1 MAIMKI
7 RKRDGR
13 IVDFDAGR
21 IKDAIH
27 KAFIAVELGNGE
39 KAESVTREVVRRLE
53 EKFTEQI
60 PSVEDAQDL
69 VINVLKAR
77 GYDKVALEYAAYRR
91 TKEEIRAL
99 KGKLGILEPKLT
111 VNAMEVLNRRYLLK
125 DEAEK
130 IVESPA
136 EMFMR
141 IAKAIAKVDRKY
153 GDDWR
158 QSQKIFYEMM
168 TRLEFIPN
176 SPTLFNAGTRLGQLS
191 ACFVLPVEDSL
202 EGIFG
207 AVKNMAIIEK
217 SGGGVGFDF
226 SKLRPKGD
234 IVKSTKGVAS
244 GPVSFMRVFDTAT
257 EVIKAG
263 GKRRGAMMGILRV
276 DHPDIL
282 EFITSKQQSG
292 FLSNFNISVAVTDK
306 FMKAVADDAEYW
318 LINPRNN
325 EKTRKLKA
333 KEVWN
338 LIAHSAWA
346 SGDPGVIFIDEINRH
361 NPTPQIGKIESTNP
375 CITSDAWIMTE
386 DGPRQVKELYGKKFT
401 VIVNSEKWESSEN
414 GFFSTGTKPVYQLKT
429 REGFELRLTKDH
441 PVMKVKR
448 ITRYKM
454 EREWVNAETLKIG
467 DKIVLNNHR
476 SLNGWKGKYGERE
489 GYLIGLLLGD
499 GTIKKDKV
507 ILSSW
512 GAEKGSKAVRSLAFA
527 CAKTLPHRSDF
538 NGWMR
543 VKGRKEYR
551 MSMGYFKKLAM
562 ELGLNPGMKTI
573 TKEMEQTSSE
583 FCKGLLR
590 GLFDADGS
598 MQGRQSKGVSIRLA
612 QSNLAILKAVQRILL
627 RFGIFSKIYVNR
639 RGEGIS
645 KMSNRKSGTKN
656 YLHKPQHELVISR
669 ENMRY
674 FYQKVGFGNSHKMEK
689 LEKAIKSYKRKM
701 NREHFIAT
709 VDEITQSAS
718 EEVYDVKI
726 PGINAFDANG
736 FYVHNCGEQ
745 PLLPYESCFA
755 PETRIVSDREI
766 ETVEDLFNRQCRG
779 EKILVATNLNG
790 REKRIIFRPALVTK
804 VGIRPTVRVTLANN
818 QSLRATPDHKVFTE
832 EGWKEAGKL
841 TSLDKVMIQTS
852 EAGDLIFDLLEE
864 EVRLY
869 QMFGWF
875 TGGGWFTKTCGLTFG
890 PQDTYAFEVLLPIW
904 NRFTGTKNKVN
915 VQRNFVRCVSCQRR
929 DILEKF
935 KSYGFIPARA
945 PSKRVPKF
953 ILTAPK
959 QAQIAY
965 LQGLFSADGTKPIDK
980 RRMRHKV
987 ELSSRS
993 LELLR
998 EVQLVLLNLGIK
1010 SSVYFYNERKS
1021 GHSQGV
1027 LRINGIDY
1035 LKFVDLIGFPLAP
1048 YKQKR
1053 CCENTGRRLIRSK
1066 NFISVKSVEP
1076 IGETIV
1082 YDITEPVTHS
1092 LIAEGM
1098 IVHNCNLGSV
1108 NLSSMVE
1115 DGQFNWEKLRKVVR
1129 DAVHFLD
1136 NVIDANQYPLK
1147 EIATVTRANRKI
1159 GLGVMGFADMLI
1171 KLGIPYNSEEALSF
1185 GEKLMSF
1192 IEKEGRKKSV
1202 EIGEERGSFPNFDK
1216 SIWKDKYKA
1225 MRNATVTTIAPTGSI
1240 SIIAGCSSGIEP
1252 IFAISFIRNVLGGT
1266 RLFETNP
1273 LFEIMT
1279 KERGFYSAELLE
1291 KIAKTGSVQKIDEV
1305 PDDVKRLFVTAL
1317 DIAPEWHVR
1326 MQAAFQKYTDNAV
1339 SKTVNLSTD
1348 ATVDDVRKIYDLAWS
1363 LKCKGVTVFRY
1374 GSKPEQVLYIGEIK
1388 AKEGKFVSAE
1398 SEYAGGCPTKTCPFP
1413 S

>member
-176 SPTLFNAGTRLGQLS
+176 SPTLFNAGTPLGQLS

-292 FLSNFNISVAVTDK
+292 FLSNFNISVAVTDE

-386 DGPRQVKELYGKKFT
+386 DGPRQVKELYGKKFA

-441 PVMKVKR
+441 PIMKVKR

-507 ILSSW
+507 ILSW
-512 GAEKGSKAVRSLAFA
+512 GAGKGSKAVRSLAFA

-562 ELGLNPGMKTI
+562 ELGLKPGMKTI

-612 QSNLAILKAVQRILL
+612 QSNLAILRAVQRILL

-645 KMSNRKSGTKN
+645 KMPNGKGGTKN

-689 LEKAIKSYKRKM
+689 LEKIIKSYKRKM
-701 NREHFIAT
+701 NRERFIAT

-745 PLLPYESCFA
+745 PLLPYESC
-755 PETRIVSDREI
+755 
-766 ETVEDLFNRQCRG
+766 
-779 EKILVATNLNG
+779 
-790 REKRIIFRPALVTK
+790 
-804 VGIRPTVRVTLANN
+804 
-818 QSLRATPDHKVFTE
+818 
-832 EGWKEAGKL
+832 
-841 TSLDKVMIQTS
+841 
-852 EAGDLIFDLLEE
+852 
-864 EVRLY
+864 
-869 QMFGWF
+869 
-875 TGGGWFTKTCGLTFG
+875 
-890 PQDTYAFEVLLPIW
+890 
-904 NRFTGTKNKVN
+904 
-915 VQRNFVRCVSCQRR
+915 
-929 DILEKF
+929 
-935 KSYGFIPARA
+935 
-945 PSKRVPKF
+945 
-953 ILTAPK
+953 
-959 QAQIAY
+959 
-965 LQGLFSADGTKPIDK
+965 
-980 RRMRHKV
+980 
-987 ELSSRS
+987 
-993 LELLR
+993 
-998 EVQLVLLNLGIK
+998 
-1010 SSVYFYNERKS
+1010 
-1021 GHSQGV
+1021 
-1027 LRINGIDY
+1027 
-1035 LKFVDLIGFPLAP
+1035 
-1048 YKQKR
+1048 
-1053 CCENTGRRLIRSK
+1053 
-1066 NFISVKSVEP
+1066 
-1076 IGETIV
+1076 
-1082 YDITEPVTHS
+1082 
-1092 LIAEGM
+1092 
-1098 IVHNCNLGSV
+1098 NLGSI

-1115 DGQFNWEKLRKVVR
+1115 EGKFNWEKLRKVVR

-1339 SKTVNLSTD
+1339 SKTVNLPTD